1 MSEAKKAF
9 HSGFVTIVGR
19 PNVGKSTLM
28 NAMIG
33 EKIAIVSNRPQTTR
47 NRIMGVMTR
56 DAWQIVFLDTP
67 GIHNP
72 RTRLGEYMMQ
82 SVREAMDGMDGILV
96 LVDVTQV
103 GEQDRKIVKDMG
115 TRKVPK
121 VLALNKIDLV
131 PRENLLALMASFADC
146 GYDAI
151 IPISAKT
158 GDGLDELSAALVKG
172 LPEGPKYF
180 PDDMMTDQPERLIVA
195 EMIRE
200 KALLH
205 LRDEVP
211 HGIGVEMMGMNKMN
225 DNFMEIHATIYC
237 ERDAHK
243 GIIIG
248 KHGAMLQTIGSEAR
262 EDIEK
267 LLGMHVNLKLW
278 VKVRQ
283 DWRNR
288 MDDLRNLGYESK

>member
-1 MSEAKKAF
+1 MSENTKF
-9 HSGFVTIVGR
+9 HSGFITIVGR

-28 NAMIG
+28 NAMVG
-33 EKIAIVSNRPQTTR
+33 EKIAIVSSRPQTTR

-56 DAWQIVFLDTP
+56 PDWQIVFLYTP
-67 GIHNP
+67 GIHTP
-72 RTRLGEYMMQ
+72 RTKLGESMMQ
-82 SVREAMDGMDGILV
+82 SVKDAMDGMDGVLV
-96 LVDVTQV
+96 LVDATQV
-103 GEQDRKIVKDMG
+103 GEHDRAIVRDMAG
-115 TRKVPK
+115 KKVPK
-121 VLALNKIDLV
+121 VLAINKIDLL
-131 PRENLLALMASFADC
+131 PPEKLLGLIASFADL

-158 GDGLDELSAALVKG
+158 GDGLDDLTKQLSSH

-180 PDDMMTDQPERLIVA
+180 PDDMMTDQPERLICA
-195 EMIRE
+195 ELIRE
-200 KALLH
+200 KALQH

-211 HGIGVEMMGMNKMN
+211 HGIGVEMMGMEKMN
-225 DNFMEIHATIYC
+225 DNFMEINATIYC

-267 LLGMHVNLKLW
+267 LLGLHVNLKLW
-278 VKVRQ
+278 VKVRP

-288 MDDLRNLGYESK
+288 ASDLRTLGYDAK